1 MADDT
6 KSKKFT
12 PLSYKEADE
21 AIRKIYARFFELR
34 KNLKK

>member
-1 MADDT
+1 MDN
-6 KSKKFT
+6 KKKIKFA
-12 PLSYKEADE
+12 PLPYKEADE